1 MQRLINS
8 DAEVAWNPI
17 MTHLVTVIRHPLA
30 PPSIRL
36 QAAHIL
42 DEVLLVVPRSIPP
55 SGELVTVVQRRVVDA
70 LAAQIMLEG
79 GSNTVIDIRKMGLD
93 TFTRSSNLEDM
104 HS

>member
-79 GSNTVIDIRKMGLD
+79 GSNTFIDIRKMRLPTCHPSFQPD
-93 TFTRSSNLEDM
+93 DL
-104 HS
+104 